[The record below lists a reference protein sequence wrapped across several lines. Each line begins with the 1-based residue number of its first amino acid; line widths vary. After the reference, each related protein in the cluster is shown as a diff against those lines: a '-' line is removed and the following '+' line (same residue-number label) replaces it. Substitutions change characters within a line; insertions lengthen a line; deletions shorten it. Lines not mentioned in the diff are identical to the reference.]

1 MTDSTATKTRR
12 TRAIGAAIICG
23 LTVIVGVVLVA
34 VLSQNVVYFRTVS
47 EAVHDRKAQG
57 SDRFRLAGAVV
68 PGSRQPTRN
77 GVNFEVT
84 DGTKTVK
91 VVSQG
96 DPPELFKDSAPVLC
110 EGRWG
115 NGLTFDSDRILIRH
129 GEKYNPPKVNTKNA
143 PKVQATASEAKT
155 EGEAAG
161 HAVSTVRAAEPGPE
175 RPGPQGQEREL

>member
-1 MTDSTATKTRR
+1 MTEPAAAAKTRR

-23 LTVIVGVVLVA
+23 LTVIVGVVLVV

-57 SDRFRLAGAVV
+57 GDRFRLAGAVV

-77 GVNFEVT
+77 GVNFLVT
-84 DGTKTVK
+84 DGKQTVK

-96 DPPELFKDSAPVLC
+96 DPPQLFGDSKPVLC

-115 NGLTFDSDRILIRH
+115 NGLVFDSDRILIRH
-129 GEKYNPPKVNTKNA
+129 GAKYTPPKVDTKNA
-143 PKVQATASEAKT
+143 PKAEA
-155 EGEAAG
+155 EGEGGG
-161 HAVSTVRAAEPGPE
+161 HAVSTVRAPEPGPE
-175 RPGPQGQEREL
+175 RPATQSQEREYV